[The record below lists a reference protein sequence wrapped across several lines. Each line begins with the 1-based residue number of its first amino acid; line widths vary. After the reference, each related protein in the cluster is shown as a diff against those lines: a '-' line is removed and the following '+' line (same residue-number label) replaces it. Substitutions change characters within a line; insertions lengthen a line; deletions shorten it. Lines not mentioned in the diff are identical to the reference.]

1 MSLLYV
7 LSARITYCVLLVQLA
22 VRVELSCV
30 FKTKSSLG
38 ISGAESIHVESSRGM
53 RLLGMRRE
61 TRRKASL
68 WSKTTTN
75 SVMFQILFYKENQ
88 WPYFIF

>member
-1 MSLLYV
+1 MRTSGQISFEKTFKLYA
-7 LSARITYCVLLVQLA
+7 LPLGNDNLTFKDYLVEREF
-22 VRVELSCV
+22 RVE
-30 FKTKSSLG
+30 SL
-38 ISGAESIHVESSRGM
+38 RGM